1 MVEAIAVTPDS
12 EFAHASLLPRA
23 RPKLGIEQ
31 ACVSPGR
38 SRGLRPRAIA
48 LFAAD
53 ASVRVSD
60 GGGSPPAFTVA
71 MLALTPDAVDVH
83 PLSIARFDVARVA
96 ARLGHS
102 SGAPGA
108 VRDAV
113 LIHVTMPG
121 IHKGQYITRA
131 SHSAV
136 RPFLRAAHPP
146 ERMAAHAS

>member
-1 MVEAIAVTPDS
+1 MLPVKRETAKPTPS
-12 EFAHASLLPRA
+12 M
-23 RPKLGIEQ
+23 
-31 ACVSPGR
+31 
-38 SRGLRPRAIA
+38 AIA
-48 LFAAD
+48 LFAD

-60 GGGSPPAFTVA
+60 GGGPPPAFTVA

-83 PLSIARFDVARVA
+83 PLSIALFDVARVA

-113 LIHVTMPG
+113 LIDVTMRG

-131 SHSAV
+131 SHSAG
-136 RPFLRAAHPP
+136 RPFIRAAHPP